1 MKKLNFV
8 WLFSGLLAGSLL
20 LAACGDV
27 DTNSTKVS
35 STVRDNTAI
44 ANAQSNTSR
53 GPVQTD
59 PTKSTVLA
67 GGGTATPIPTPAP
80 GLTPAAKP
88 TTAAGSA
95 ATAKP
100 STGDPA
106 SGEKLLTSLGCAGCH
121 AQGGKVA
128 GVGPKLANTTR
139 DEDYIR
145 NIIRKGKAPMPV
157 YTTAQV
163 SDAQL
168 EDLVAYIKNLK

>member
-1 MKKLNFV
+1 MKKLSLV
-8 WLFSGLLAGSLL
+8 WLFIGLIAGSLF

-27 DTNSTKVS
+27 DKNSTKVS
-35 STVRDNTAI
+35 ADGAATTAASSTA
-44 ANAQSNTSR
+44 
-53 GPVQTD
+53 
-59 PTKSTVLA
+59 
-67 GGGTATPIPTPAP
+67 
-80 GLTPAAKP
+80 
-88 TTAAGSA
+88 TTAAGGA
-95 ATAKP
+95 ATTSAAKP
-100 STGDPA
+100 STGDAA

-128 GVGPKLANTTR
+128 GVGPKLAGTTR

-145 NIIRKGKAPMPV
+145 NIIRKGKAPMPA